1 MPRSRAVSTWS
12 LHRTLGRYVTP
23 DSAALGGPFMAGSDD
38 DGGVALLDLP
48 RELRRHG
55 YDTVQIVH
63 FHLPSRTPE
72 YLARLRAALAEA
84 EITLDTLLIDD
95 GDLTD
100 TAHADEI
107 EAWLSGWLD
116 TAVAL
121 GANRARLIGGRSAAP
136 PEVVREIANRLRRL
150 AAAHPEVRVVI
161 ENWLGLFPDGDA
173 VLAMLDQTGEDIG
186 LLIDLG
192 NWTGPDKYDQL
203 AHIAPRAETCH
214 AKCRFTD
221 GEPDA
226 DDFRRCLQILK
237 DAHFDGPLAL
247 IYDGADDDEWAWL
260 DVEQDI
266 VASVFGPVR
275 G

>member
-12 LHRTLGRYVTP
+12 LHRTLGRYVAP
-23 DSAALGGPFMAGSDD
+23 DSAALGGPFMAGS
-38 DGGVALLDLP
+38 GTGEGMSLLDLP
-48 RELRRHG
+48 RELQRHG
-55 YDTVQIVH
+55 YDTLQIVH
-63 FHLPSRTPE
+63 FHLSSRTPD
-72 YLARLRAALAEA
+72 YLARLRAALTES

-107 EAWLSGWLD
+107 EAWLDGWLD

-121 GANRARLIGGRSAAP
+121 GARRARLIGGRSAAP
-136 PEVVREIANRLRRL
+136 PKTVRDIAGRLRRL
-150 AAAHPEVRVVI
+150 TVAHPQVRVVI
-161 ENWLGLFPDGDA
+161 ENWLGLFPDAAA
-173 VLAMLDQTGEDIG
+173 VLTMLDLAGGDIG

-203 AHIAPRAETCH
+203 ARIAPRAETCH

-226 DDFRRCLQILK
+226 DDFRRGLTVLA
-237 DAHFDGPLAL
+237 DAHFDGSLAL
-247 IYDGADDDEWAWL
+247 IYDGADDDEWARL
-260 DVEQDI
+260 DAEQEI
-266 VASVFGPVR
+266 VASIFDPSR
-275 G
+275 